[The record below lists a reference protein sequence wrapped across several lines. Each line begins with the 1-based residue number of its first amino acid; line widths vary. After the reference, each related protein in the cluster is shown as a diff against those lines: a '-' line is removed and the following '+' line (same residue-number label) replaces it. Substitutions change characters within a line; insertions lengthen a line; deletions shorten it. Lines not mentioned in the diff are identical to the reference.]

1 MSHTVTDN
9 AASSRFELHEDGAV
23 AFADYQLRGNLVVV
37 PHVEAPM
44 ALRGTGAA
52 GRLMEGM
59 LTLIRERGQKISPL
73 CPYAEVYIRRHPQWG
88 DLVA

>member
-1 MSHTVTDN
+1 MSQVHDN
-9 AASSRFELHEDGAV
+9 AARSRFELEEQGEI
-23 AFADYQLRGNLVVV
+23 AFADYQRRGDVLIV

-59 LTLIRERGQKISPL
+59 LDMIREQGLKIVPS
-73 CPYAEVYIRRHPQWG
+73 CPYAAAYIRRHPKYE
-88 DLVA
+88 DLRA

>member
-1 MSHTVTDN
+1 VNQVHDN
-9 AASSRFELHEDGAV
+9 AARSRFELEEQGEI
-23 AFADYQLRGNLVVV
+23 AFADYQRRGDVLIV

-59 LTLIRERGQKISPL
+59 LDMIREQGLKIVPS
-73 CPYAEVYIRRHPQWG
+73 CAYADAYIRRHPQYE
-88 DLVA
+88 DLRA